1 MSNYFAGIRN
11 AKCHEE
17 QKELNEMMKFWK
29 SASFGL
35 ALAASCIAVSSSHA
49 GFYGSVAKGDV
60 IRFGNGP
67 GADGEFN
74 VLGSNSNAT
83 LFATFCVQT
92 NEYMNF
98 GPQFKIVDISQGS
111 VGYSTQYLT
120 VGASALYAQF
130 AKAYDVGNVN
140 AFAGL
145 SNVGYDFTGS
155 GRTSDANDLQ
165 TALWYYQGQNANLL
179 GLLPNPVTNNKYINA
194 VNSLFTSATAFT
206 AAATFFATPSNF
218 SLVSDFGNVS
228 VLNLVW
234 GVNDNGTP
242 AQDQLY
248 WHPQPSG
255 GPQPVPE
262 PATMVLFGFG
272 AIGVGFLRRRR
283 VDAGL

>member
-1 MSNYFAGIRN
+1 
-11 AKCHEE
+11 
-17 QKELNEMMKFWK
+17 MKFWK

-35 ALAASCIAVSSSHA
+35 ALAASGIASSSSQA
-49 GFYGSVAKGDV
+49 GFYGSVTKGDV
-60 IRFGNGP
+60 IRFGDGP

-74 VLGSNSNAT
+74 VLGSNNET
-83 LFATFCVQT
+83 KFATFCVQT

-140 AFAGL
+140 VFSGL
-145 SNVGYDFTGS
+145 NNVGYDFAGS
-155 GRTSDANDLQ
+155 GRTADANDLQ

-194 VNSLFTSATAFT
+194 VNSLFTSATAFS

-218 SLVSDFGNVS
+218 SMVSDFGNVS

-255 GPQPVPE
+255 GPSAVPE
-262 PATMVLFGFG
+262 PSTMVLFGLG
-272 AIGVGFLRRRR
+272 AIGVGFIRRRR